1 MESTT
6 MKRISLLFLAA
17 ILALPLSLAHADE
30 IADTVQLFKNAGD
43 SGRYFAKSYGY
54 AVFPTIGK
62 GGLGVG
68 GAHGKGEVY
77 VGGKHVGDTTMNQLS
92 IGLQAGG
99 QAFSQIVF
107 FQDKRAFDEF
117 TRGDFELDAQASAVA
132 ITAGATAGVGTA
144 GARSGASAGKKDA
157 QTDNAGYYKGLSIF
171 YIVKGGAMYEAAVAG
186 QKFSYKPV
194 GK

>member
-1 MESTT
+1 MFR
-6 MKRISLLFLAA
+6 KLPLLLMAA
-17 ILALPLSLAHADE
+17 VLALPLAAHADE
-30 IADTVQLFKNAGD
+30 YVDTVQLFKNAGD
-43 SGRYFAKSYGY
+43 SAKFFANSYGY

-68 GAHGKGEVY
+68 GAHGTGRVY
-77 VGGKHVGDTTMNQLS
+77 VGGKYVGDTTMNQLS
-92 IGLQAGG
+92 FGLQAGG
-99 QAFSQIVF
+99 QAFSQIIF
-107 FQDKRAFDEF
+107 FQDKRSFDEF
-117 TRGDFELDAQASAVA
+117 AHGNFELDAQASAVA

-157 QTDNAGYYKGLSIF
+157 QTENAGYYKGLSIF